1 MDQQN
6 KTNPLHGITLAIM
19 LETLE
24 AEYGFEEL
32 GKLINVKCFTM
43 NPSISSCL
51 KFFRKTDWARDKLQK
66 LYLQSI
72 LNNQKD

>member
-1 MDQQN
+1 MN
-6 KTNPLHGITLAIM
+6 ERKNTNPLHGITLAIM

-24 AEYGFEEL
+24 SKYGFEEL
-32 GKLINVKCFTM
+32 GRRINVKCFTM

-72 LNNQKD
+72 SNEQ